1 MCVFSGG
8 GSLLCCDHLPEEFQL
23 TYLLLFFFITTCG
36 HFHLITG
43 QAIESRSTH
52 RDRYQSQGNTANVI
66 SRRTQLMMHGDG
78 QRTLRELAV

>member
-1 MCVFSGG
+1 MHKVSTGG
-8 GSLLCCDHLPEEFQL
+8 KETCSL
-23 TYLLLFFFITTCG
+23 
-36 HFHLITG
+36 HLITG

-52 RDRYQSQGNTANVI
+52 RVRYQSQGDATNVI

>member
-1 MCVFSGG
+1 MLRPLARGVSINIFTPFFNFS
-8 GSLLCCDHLPEEFQL
+8 
-23 TYLLLFFFITTCG
+23 TTCG
-36 HFHLITG
+36 HFHLIIG

-52 RDRYQSQGNTANVI
+52 RDGYQSQGNTANVI